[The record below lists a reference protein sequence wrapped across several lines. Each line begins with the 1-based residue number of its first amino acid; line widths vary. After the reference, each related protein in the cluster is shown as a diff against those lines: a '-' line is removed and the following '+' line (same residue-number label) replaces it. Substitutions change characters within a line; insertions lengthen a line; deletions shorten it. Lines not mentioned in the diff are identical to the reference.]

1 MSSSVTLLA
10 LASALTGAPGDAPLR
25 LLTPEGVDIVADE
38 QVFLLF
44 AAMNGAGY
52 AEESARQGPPLLAP
66 VYHPIR
72 NEVRDAIRKAKEQG
86 AVEGLKKLFQEN
98 PGEIEDYLAA
108 ALASEDKGLSP
119 GAQKLR
125 PKLVPA
131 LEKFREEV
139 ELAKVFDVLAEKQRE
154 HAKDL
159 KVRIEK
165 RYAEAA
171 AQLGLPSLRCPLSLT
186 VVPNPLD
193 SHDSI
198 RLVRQGDRRILVV
211 GPASGAPENAAL
223 LFALRPIFEEAVKK
237 SYANAKN
244 FKTSWEGMKTVRK
257 IAAAYPDGES
267 YLTEALAQAAA
278 YRVALKLD
286 NRLPKDADED
296 FIDAQ
301 AKDGQR
307 WARGALRVLDARDPK
322 APLADDLSKIIAKVI
337 P

>member
-1 MSSSVTLLA
+1 MTLSLSVLA
-10 LASALTGAPGDAPLR
+10 LASTLTGAPADAPLR
-25 LLTPEGVDIVADE
+25 LLTQEGVDIVADE

-66 VYHPIR
+66 VYHPVR

-86 AVEGLKKLFQEN
+86 ALDVLKRLFQEN

-108 ALASEDKGLSP
+108 ALASDDQGLSP

-139 ELAKVFDVLAEKQRE
+139 ELAKVFDTLAEKQRE
-154 HAKDL
+154 HAKEL
-159 KVRIEK
+159 KVRIER
-165 RYAEAA
+165 RYVEAA
-171 AQLGLPSLRCPLSLT
+171 TMLGLPGLRCPLTLT

-193 SHDSI
+193 SHDSV
-198 RLVRQGDRRILVV
+198 RLVKQGDRRILVV
-211 GPASGAPENAAL
+211 GPGVNGPENTAL
-223 LFALRPIFEEAVKK
+223 LFALRPIFDEAVKK

-244 FKTSWEGMKTVRK
+244 WKTSWDGLKTVRK

-267 YLTEALAQAAA
+267 YLTEALSQATA
-278 YRVALKLD
+278 YRVAIKLE
-286 NRLPKDADED
+286 NKQPKDADED

-322 APLADDLSKIIAKVI
+322 VPLLDDLPKIIAKVI